1 MELDE
6 AYVIRAEQDLRQH
19 YRVPSQR
26 ALDKQLERLEQHG
39 KRFIQH
45 SPFLC
50 ISTSSEDG
58 WADCS
63 PKGDAPGFVKILDD
77 QTIAIPDR
85 PGNNRL
91 DSLTN
96 LLANPRIGLVFL
108 IPGVDET
115 LRING
120 RAEITTDPDLLAG
133 FEVRGKLP
141 TTAIV
146 VHIEEAYLH
155 CPKALIR
162 ADLWSRARNGQENF
176 PTLTKML
183 TDQLGE
189 NLEGEE
195 LEKAEQEYQI
205 KIEQT
210 LY

>member
-1 MELDE
+1 MKLNQE
-6 AYVIRAEQDLRQH
+6 YVIEKEEQLRELYRA
-19 YRVPSQR
+19 PSQR
-26 ALDKQLERLEQHG
+26 ALDKQLNRLEKHC
-39 KRFIQH
+39 KRFIAH
-45 SPFLC
+45 APFLC
-50 ISTSSEDG
+50 ISTSSPDG

-63 PKGDAPGFVKILDD
+63 PKGDAPGFVQILDD

-96 LLANPRIGLVFL
+96 LLVNPQIGLIFL

-120 RAEITTDPDLLAG
+120 HAEISTDPGLLAG
-133 FEVRGKLP
+133 FEVKGKLP
-141 TTAIV
+141 VTAIV

-162 ADLWSRARNGQENF
+162 ADLWARARDKQENF
-176 PTLTKML
+176 PTLVKML
-183 TDQLGE
+183 TDQLGD

-195 LEKAEQEYQI
+195 LEKAEQEYQV